1 MDKNRSGGQAGGA
14 CYWVIEVKV
23 CPPVVRR
30 NARQQQ
36 GCHQLTNKQGVLD
49 VFSYIGA
56 SGSICLQ
63 GSRSRS
69 YHLTPEALVARYTSR
84 EMQILKLGGQAPD
97 HLIHPAIPETV
108 YLNAVFARF
117 RAVHLIPGCRG
128 APSRLRSDW
137 IAWMEARS
145 QVRGRLRARS
155 GVATGRRA

>member
-1 MDKNRSGGQAGGA
+1 MGHRGEGVPAGGA
-14 CYWVIEVKV
+14 AQCEAATRVS
-23 CPPVVRR
+23 PV
-30 NARQQQ
+30 
-36 GCHQLTNKQGVLD
+36 NKQARVLD

-56 SGSICLQ
+56 CGSICLQ

-155 GVATGRRA
+155 GVATGRRAERDR